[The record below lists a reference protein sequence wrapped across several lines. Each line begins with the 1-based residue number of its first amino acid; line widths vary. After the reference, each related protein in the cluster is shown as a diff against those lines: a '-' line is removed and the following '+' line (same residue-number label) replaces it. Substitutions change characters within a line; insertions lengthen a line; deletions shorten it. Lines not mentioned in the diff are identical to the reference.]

1 MSVMASGHRVGGMS
15 YIAALIGLL
24 ALTALS
30 FGLSQVELGALGPTV
45 ALGIAAVKALVVLW
59 YFMHLIEEGF
69 VMRVVT
75 LIALIYIAF
84 LCLGMV
90 ADIEF
95 R

>member
-1 MSVMASGHRVGGMS
+1 MS